1 MHFHHPISLPD
12 PKFLKEYKEIMKIL
26 YTKENQ
32 IFGEI
37 KYIKNIFTDYKMH
50 FHYMLSFG
58 IIEKGSLGIIYKN
71 NNTVLSPNSI
81 AIFNPYQSHQTKNI
95 NATGYY
101 TIYLDIDWCKK
112 IQSELFLNSSNFI
125 PLSTSKVDNDKILR
139 LCQDILST
147 DNKYKYIEQLINI
160 IKNIFLNYSY
170 NNVEK
175 NKICTLS
182 NQIKQYIHSNINF
195 KISINNIAN
204 DLGYNKSY
212 LIRLFK
218 KETGITPQ
226 NFIINQRINMAKKQ
240 LNKFKQTSLTTI
252 AYDNGFYDQS
262 HFNRNFKK
270 IFATTPK
277 SHKKSISYNK

>member
-1 MHFHHPISLPD
+1 
-12 PKFLKEYKEIMKIL
+12 MKIL
-26 YTKENQ
+26 YTKENE

-37 KYIKNIFTDYKMH
+37 KYVKHIFTDYKMH

-58 IIEKGSLGIIYKN
+58 IIEKGSLNIRHKN
-71 NNTVLSPNSI
+71 DNAVLSPNSI
-81 AIFNPYQSHQTKNI
+81 AVFNPYQPHQTRNI

-125 PLSTSKVDNDKILR
+125 PLSTSKVNNNKILK
-139 LCQDILST
+139 LCKDILNA
-147 DNKYKYIEQLINI
+147 DNEYQYTEQLIDI
-160 IKNIFLNYSY
+160 IKNIFLSYSY
-170 NNVEK
+170 NNLEK
-175 NKICTLS
+175 NKICNLC
-182 NQIKQYIHSNINF
+182 NQIKHYIDININL
-195 KISINNIAN
+195 KISINDIAN

-218 KETGITPQ
+218 KETGMTPQ
-226 NFIINQRINMAKKQ
+226 NFIINKRINMAKKQ
-240 LNKFKQTSLTTI
+240 LSKFEQTNLTTI

-277 SHKKSISYNK
+277 IHKKSISYNN